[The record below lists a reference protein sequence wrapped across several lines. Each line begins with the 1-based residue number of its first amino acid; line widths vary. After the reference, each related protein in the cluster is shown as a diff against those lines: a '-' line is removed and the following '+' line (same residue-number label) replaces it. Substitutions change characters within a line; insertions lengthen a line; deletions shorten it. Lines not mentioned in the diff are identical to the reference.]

1 LCGRAPRPRPA
12 AGFVSVVSGLRV
24 PVRRIVR
31 AGGFA
36 AITSGL
42 LAPFALRTA
51 FTRADERT
59 NVRNRW
65 VRRWSDALLSLFSIA
80 VDASAPLPK
89 PPGRGRLVVAN
100 HRSTID
106 IAVLLRTFG
115 GRMVSRADLSGWP
128 LVGIAATSVG
138 TIFVDRE
145 STASGVTT
153 IRLIRQAL
161 EAGDT
166 VCLFPEGTTFE
177 GDLVRPF
184 HAGAFVSALRTGAE
198 IVPVGIAYERGSG
211 AAFVGEP
218 FLKHL
223 QRLAGAGPTRVVA
236 RAGEPFRVGEKM
248 RAAELSARTHAAVQ
262 ALVNEARRVCD
273 ERDQRD
279 PAKETETDATRSVR

>member
-1 LCGRAPRPRPA
+1 VRSVPA
-12 AGFVSVVSGLRV
+12 AVAAAMPV
-24 PVRRIVR
+24 PVRRVVR
-31 AGGFA
+31 AAGFA
-36 AITSGL
+36 AITGGL
-42 LAPFALRTA
+42 LAPFAVRFA
-51 FTRADERT
+51 FVRADERT
-59 NVRNRW
+59 DLRNRW

-80 VDASAPLPK
+80 VDAAVPPAK
-89 PPGRGRLVVAN
+89 TPGRGRLVVAN

-106 IAVLLRTFG
+106 IALLLRSFG

-128 LVGIAATSVG
+128 IVGPAANAVG

-198 IVPVGIAYERGSG
+198 IVPVGIAYEKGSG

-223 QRLAGAGPTRVVA
+223 ERMAGAGPTRVVT
-236 RAGEPFRVGEKM
+236 RAGEPFGVGERV
-248 RAAELSARTHAAVQ
+248 RAADLCARSHAAVQ
-262 ALVNEARRVCD
+262 ALVNEARSACD
-273 ERDQRD
+273 ALSPPRDGEAR
-279 PAKETETDATRSVR
+279 ATSTTSTTTATRDRAR